1 MALIGETIEDYVAE
15 QIEVRQR
22 THGSGVIGDRE
33 DQDLLEL
40 NLKTSFL
47 KLASGVS
54 VSSSKLE
61 EIGFS
66 ANDAKTFS
74 GRGLAKEYVLFNGIS
89 TFKDN
94 KDGLIQKSDF
104 LGETYEASPDW
115 GIVPMPGLVSAD
127 IKSLN
132 RGSLKKAIVK
142 FTVHNRQQLQILD
155 ILYLRL
161 GYTVLLEW
169 GNSMYKHYEN
179 GITTLKKIGYT
190 LVDNKSKFFSDQW
203 TNSPFKI
210 LQEIEEM
217 RKNYQGN
224 YDGLL
229 GKVSN
234 FNWSFNNDGSY
245 DVELT
250 IISLGDVIESLS
262 TSIVAD
268 SNTLSVVKLTSN
280 NNDQSPLDKNKTS
293 NIILSMLSILK
304 FQNSVSENI
313 KGNPPLTIETVDNPT
328 SYPGYLCKSD
338 DKFVEA
344 SNYQA
349 QIHNGNIG
357 LFSWL
362 IYNSAPASS
371 WLKYDV
377 LYTFRNKQMAEGTK
391 SKIKDFDKNKR
402 NSVWDEYSNKQLYR
416 IKDAFLKD
424 ITGKNTTISFTKEAS
439 NTSVPQLWF
448 YLSDEYYPAAKIINP
463 EWEDPNIKRTDNQF
477 RDGEYEEKLKEDL
490 LKDSRIVVE
499 DNREIPQF
507 INRAAPT
514 YFDIIPAIIWK
525 SKTNNGYVVFD
536 FKSGADEFNEANKTA
551 YDAKQTANNPIQDAF
566 NTFQSSYPTGSAE
579 MSSTA
584 TSPFRSGGS
593 ASISDVLHA
602 SVGSAGFETLKNQLG
617 FDLINGS
624 YETKVSKIIGSTTTI
639 KNPWKNVKDF
649 DSKDTFTISKLNT
662 PQYYIRFGLLLNLI
676 KQKIT
681 PKIGDSNQLINEDEE
696 SLIDIN
702 YTNAPMI
709 CLEQQISFD
718 WRTCIVSRLS
728 FKREKSYNQNIFP
741 EIVPWIDSS
750 VISEKFL
757 EIGNRFTP
765 KDGAEIDLTE
775 QYIKDNPKLFK
786 KLQKGYIYSQ
796 SLPVPDGSQL
806 ANAMNIYLNFEFVA
820 SCITSNT
827 DEKGNVSLFKFV
839 KSLCTG
845 INISLGG
852 VNNLEPVINENLNR
866 LEIIDSTPNQA
877 SSVHNT
883 TKIDKKSYKLNL
895 FGYDLGNPLFATSN
909 FARKVDLKT
918 AITPEYATM
927 ITIGATAGG
936 YVKGIEGTAFSRWN
950 IGIEDSFKPTL
961 VSADSTVNG
970 NDDKDPI
977 VDVITNF
984 ENSFQLS
991 AESFGIGQGGVL
1003 WECFPK
1009 D

>member
-1 MALIGETIEDYVAE
+1 MALIGETIENYVAE

-22 THGSGVIGDRE
+22 THGSGVVGNRE
-33 DQDLLEL
+33 DQDLLGL

-66 ANDAKTFS
+66 KNDAETFS
-74 GRGLAKEYVLFNGIS
+74 GRELAKEYVLFNGIS
-89 TFKDN
+89 KFSDSE
-94 KDGLIQKSDF
+94 DGLIQKSDF

-115 GIVPMPGLVSAD
+115 GIVSMPGLISAD
-127 IKSLN
+127 IKSLT

-142 FTVHNRQQLQILD
+142 FKVHNRQQLQILD

-179 GITTLKKIGYT
+179 EITTLKKIGYT
-190 LVDNKSKFFSDQW
+190 LVDNKSKFFSDTW
-203 TNSPFKI
+203 TNSPFKM

-250 IISLGDVIESLS
+250 VMSLGDVIESLS

-268 SNTLSVVKLTSN
+268 SKTLSVVKLTSN

-313 KGNPPLTIETVDNPT
+313 KENPPLTIESKTHNKDGTLSDNPT

-338 DKFVEA
+338 DKLVEA

-349 QIHNGNIG
+349 QIYGHIG
-357 LFSWL
+357 LFSNM
-362 IYNSAPASS
+362 IYKNDKDNS
-371 WLKYDV
+371 WLKYDGK
-377 LYTFRNKQMAEGTK
+377 YIFSTQEMDEGTN
-391 SKIKDFDKNKR
+391 SKIKDFVKTEN
-402 NSVWDEYSNKQLYR
+402 NFSSDEYINKQLYR
-416 IKDAFLKD
+416 IKDVYL
-424 ITGKNTTISFTKEAS
+424 KNTTGIITELSFEQKDGYTQI
-439 NTSVPQLWF
+439 PRLWF
-448 YLSDEYYPAAKIINP
+448 YLNGPYKREQIFNPAYVPPTRTNNSFRGESTYYNSTEYTPPPA
-463 EWEDPNIKRTDNQF
+463 DN
-477 RDGEYEEKLKEDL
+477 D
-490 LKDSRIVVE
+490 
-499 DNREIPQF
+499 QF
-507 INRAAPT
+507 IYLDFPKEIQIT
-514 YFDIIPAIIWK
+514 PAIIWK
-525 SKTNNGYVVFD
+525 TATNNGYAVFD
-536 FKSGADEFNEANKTA
+536 FKSDPTEFNEANKTA
-551 YDAKQTANNPIQDAF
+551 YDANLTENNKIQDAF
-566 NTFQSSYPTGSAE
+566 NNFQGSYQTGSTD

-584 TSPFRSGGS
+584 TSPFKSGGS
-593 ASISDVLHA
+593 SSIANVLYASD
-602 SVGSAGFETLKNQLG
+602 GSAGFETLKRQLG
-617 FDLINGS
+617 FNLINGS
-624 YETKVSKIIGSTTTI
+624 YDKTVSKIQGTTI
-639 KNPWKNVKDF
+639 NIENPWLKVNDF
-649 DSKDTFTISKLNT
+649 ENKDTFTISKLNT

-681 PKIGDSNQLINEDEE
+681 PKIGNSNQLIDEEKE

-728 FKREKSYNQNIFP
+728 FNREKSFNQNIFP

-757 EIGNRFTP
+757 EIGNRFTS
-765 KDGAEIDLTE
+765 KDGVEIDLTE

-852 VNNLEPVINENLNR
+852 VNNLEPVINESLNR

-877 SSVHNT
+877 SSIHNK
-883 TKIDKKSYKLNL
+883 TKIDKDSYKLNL

-970 NDDKDPI
+970 NNDEDPI

>member
-22 THGSGVIGDRE
+22 THGSGVVGNRE

-74 GRGLAKEYVLFNGIS
+74 GRELAKEYVLFNGIS
-89 TFKDN
+89 TFSGSQN
-94 KDGLIQKSDF
+94 GLIQKSDF

-115 GIVPMPGLVSAD
+115 GIVPMPGLISAD

-179 GITTLKKIGYT
+179 EITTLKKIGYT
-190 LVDNKSKFFSDQW
+190 LVDNKSKFFSDTW

-250 IISLGDVIESLS
+250 VISLGDVIESLS

-268 SNTLSVVKLTSN
+268 SKTLSVVKLTSN
-280 NNDQSPLDKNKTS
+280 NNEQSPLDKNKTS

-313 KGNPPLTIETVDNPT
+313 KKNPPLTIETVGNPT

-338 DKFVEA
+338 DKFVQA

-349 QIHNGNIG
+349 QIFGHIG

-362 IYNSAPASS
+362 IYKNTLTRTNS
-371 WLKYDV
+371 WLRYDAN
-377 LYTFRNKQMAEGTK
+377 YTFRTNMMAEGTNA
-391 SKIKDFDKNKR
+391 KIKDFDKTKE
-402 NSVWDEYSNKQLYR
+402 NSVLDEYSNKQLYR
-416 IKDAFLKD
+416 IKNVFLKD

-448 YLSDEYYPAAKIINP
+448 YLSDHYYPAAKINNP
-463 EWEDPNIKRTDNQF
+463 EWEDPNINKTNNQF
-477 RDGEYEEKLKEDL
+477 RDGEYENKPEDDK
-490 LKDSRIVVE
+490 LKDSRIVVK
-499 DNREIPQF
+499 DNRDIPQF
-507 INRAAPT
+507 IDRAAPS

-525 SKTNNGYVVFD
+525 TADNNGYVVFN
-536 FKSGADEFNEANKTA
+536 FKSDATEFNEANKSA
-551 YDAKQTANNPIQDAF
+551 YDNNQPTDNLIQGAF
-566 NTFQSSYPTGSAE
+566 DTFQNSYPTGSTN
-579 MSSTA
+579 MSSIA
-584 TSPFRSGGS
+584 TSPFKSGGS
-593 ASISDVLHA
+593 AAIS
-602 SVGSAGFETLKNQLG
+602 SVISALGTEGFPYVTEQLK

-624 YETKVSKIIGSTTTI
+624 YTKTVSKIAGTTTKI
-639 KNPWKNVKDF
+639 ENPWLTVNDF
-649 DSKDTFTISKLNT
+649 EDKDTFTISKLNT

-681 PKIGDSNQLINEDEE
+681 PKIGNSNQLIDEEKE

-728 FKREKSYNQNIFP
+728 FNREKSFNQNIFP

-757 EIGNRFTP
+757 EIGNVIIENNV
-765 KDGAEIDLTE
+765 EIDLTE
-775 QYIKDNPKLFK
+775 QYIKDHPKLFK

-877 SSVHNT
+877 SSIHNK
-883 TKIDKKSYKLNL
+883 TKIDKDSYKLNL

-970 NDDKDPI
+970 NNDEDPI

-1009 D
+1009 N